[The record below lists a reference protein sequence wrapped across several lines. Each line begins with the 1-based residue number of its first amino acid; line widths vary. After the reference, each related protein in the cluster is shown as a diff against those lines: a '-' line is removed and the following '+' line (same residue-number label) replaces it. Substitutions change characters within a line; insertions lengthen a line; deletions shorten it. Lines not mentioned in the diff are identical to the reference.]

1 MPWPMVHFAIP
12 EILTDG
18 NSTPDLLLG
27 SIAPDAIHM
36 RGYVSREEK
45 GVTHLVHNDKLPAK
59 ELIMEKCREY
69 LSKRSETEWKE
80 FVLGYFLHIYTDLR
94 WTDTVYEDFEN
105 NYKGEKIDIRK
116 TYNHEVSQ
124 AEFNLIRSLDST
136 EKLFALLL
144 KAKGFTID
152 PFVTQL
158 EVNQYRDRKVEW
170 LQDLKNEPRIKP
182 IYFKTDKIN
191 RFFNETSKELKELL

>member
-1 MPWPMVHFAIP
+1 
-12 EILTDG
+12 
-18 NSTPDLLLG
+18 
-27 SIAPDAIHM
+27 
-36 RGYVSREEK
+36 
-45 GVTHLVHNDKLPAK
+45 
-59 ELIMEKCREY
+59 MEKCREY

-105 NYKGEKIDIRK
+105 NYKGEKNDIRK

-124 AEFNLIRSLDST
+124 VEFNLSRSMDST

-144 KAKGFTID
+144 KAKGFAID

-182 IYFKTDKIN
+182 MYFKTDKIN
-191 RFFNETSKELKELL
+191 HFINEISKPKEIYTYDD